1 MLKPIQVSILQIH
14 GQTGV
19 SEMTDSMITQKL
31 CKDKTFDHSKMDK
44 LLLLELQGL
53 CNLIL

>member
-1 MLKPIQVSILQIH
+1 MQVSILQIH